1 MIFTGPFGPIALFLM
16 TETTIVP
23 VETQVQSMLES
34 PMTDSEI
41 KQLFAVETRSQ
52 SASSRLISAKI
63 DRAQCLMEVYQ
74 DKLFRGKS
82 GGRTWGQYLK
92 SIDLAKIGYESELDT
107 DSASREIMFGLL
119 CRSIDRWN
127 ADNPLRPPLPYPG
140 GRSYL
145 QGWTTLFDRTRSA
158 GNGKGTYASFGNCET
173 ALEAWKAAVFKNDGK
188 KPSCKASAEIGRQ
201 TRDAGLGRKSLSS
214 QGNQQNMRLM
224 QHESQSSSQP
234 RNASTQTRMEAAAAQ
249 REREKRQSEQKA
261 EEKSLR
267 EDGIDPRLISKM
279 DDGPDI
285 DAMAECETYCTQL
298 NQLQQ
303 DVQRI
308 ESWVTGR
315 LNLYGSEGMDAL
327 RQVDAGIYTINDDVK
342 AISSLGQKL
351 LDLSDLLSD
360 VIQPG
365 DLSSSLFEAEPT
377 A

>member
-1 MIFTGPFGPIALFLM
+1 M
-16 TETTIVP
+16 TETTIIP
-23 VETQVQSMLES
+23 VETQLQSMLES

-41 KQLFAVETRSQ
+41 NQLSAVEARSS
-52 SASSRLISAKI
+52 SAGQKITAGKI
-63 DRAQCLMEVYQ
+63 DRARGLMEVYQ

-92 SIDLAKIGYESELDT
+92 SIDLAKLGYDKELDT
-107 DSASREIMFGLL
+107 DLASREMMYASL
-119 CRSIDRWN
+119 CDAIDQWN
-127 ADNPLRPPLPYPG
+127 NDNPTRPPLPYPKG
-140 GRSYL
+140 SSYM
-145 QGWTTLFDRTRSA
+145 QGWALLFDRDRSR
-158 GNGKGTYASFGNCET
+158 GNGTGTYAAFTSCDA
-173 ALEAWKAAVFKNDGK
+173 ALDVWKTAVFKNNGQP
-188 KPSCKASAEIGRQ
+188 PSYRETIKSGRAA
-201 TRDAGLGRKSLSS
+201 RDAGLGRPTLTSTGSL
-214 QGNQQNMRLM
+214 QNLNTGDKKPGRPRF
-224 QHESQSSSQP
+224 HPDSQP
-234 RNASTQTRMEAAAAQ
+234 RTVSTQSRMEAAAAQ
-249 REREKRQSEQKA
+249 LERKERQDQQRT

>member
-1 MIFTGPFGPIALFLM
+1 M
-16 TETTIVP
+16 TETTIIP
-23 VETQVQSMLES
+23 VETQLQSMLES

-41 KQLFAVETRSQ
+41 DQLSSLESRSNN
-52 SASSRLISAKI
+52 ASSAITVGKI
-63 DRAQCLMEVYQ
+63 QRAQCLIEVYQ

-92 SIDLAKIGYESELDT
+92 SIDMSRLGYSEELNT
-107 DSASREIMFGLL
+107 EAAAREIMFGLL
-119 CRSIDRWN
+119 CKAIDRWN
-127 ADNPLRPPLPYPG
+127 NDNPMRPPLPYPA

-145 QGWTTLFDRTRSA
+145 QGWATLFERKRAADDIS
-158 GNGKGTYASFGNCET
+158 YAPFGACES
-173 ALEAWKAAVFKNDGK
+173 ALEVWKSAVFKNDGK
-188 KPSCKASAEIGRQ
+188 APDQRSSTKIGRAA
-201 TRDAGLGRKSLSS
+201 RDSGLGRKSLTHNPVVDNLTSGS
-214 QGNQQNMRLM
+214 TAPMR
-224 QHESQSSSQP
+224 HRCGPDSQP
-234 RNASTQTRMEAAAAQ
+234 RNASTQTQMEAAAAQ
-249 REREKRQSEQKA
+249 REREEGQAQQKA

-279 DDGPDI
+279 DEGPEI

-377 A
+377 T

>member
-1 MIFTGPFGPIALFLM
+1 M
-16 TETTIVP
+16 TEATIIP

-41 KQLFAVETRSQ
+41 KQLSVVESRSF
-52 SASSRLISAKI
+52 SAGQKITAGKI
-63 DRAQCLMEVYQ
+63 DRARCLMEVYQ

-92 SIDLAKIGYESELDT
+92 SIDLARLGYNKELET
-107 DSASREIMFGLL
+107 ETASREIMLAVL
-119 CRSIDRWN
+119 CDAIDRWN
-127 ADNPLRPPLPYPG
+127 NDNPARPPLPYPG
-140 GRSYL
+140 GSSYL
-145 QGWTTLFDRTRSA
+145 QGWARLFERFRSG
-158 GNGKGTYASFGNCET
+158 GNGKGHYSAFGGCEA
-173 ALEAWKAAVFKNDGK
+173 ALDAWKTAVFKNDGQA
-188 KPSCKASAEIGRQ
+188 PSYRNSVKIGRKA
-201 TRDAGLGRKSLSS
+201 RDAGLGRSSLTSTGSPENLSS
-214 QGNQQNMRLM
+214 GNMIPKQLGYQD
-224 QHESQSSSQP
+224 QSQP
-234 RNASTQTRMEAAAAQ
+234 RTVSTQSQIEAAAAQ
-249 REREKRQSEQKA
+249 SEREKRQSEQKA

-279 DDGPDI
+279 DDGSEI
-285 DAMAECETYCTQL
+285 NVITECETYCTQL

-365 DLSSSLFEAEPT
+365 DLSSSSFEAEPT